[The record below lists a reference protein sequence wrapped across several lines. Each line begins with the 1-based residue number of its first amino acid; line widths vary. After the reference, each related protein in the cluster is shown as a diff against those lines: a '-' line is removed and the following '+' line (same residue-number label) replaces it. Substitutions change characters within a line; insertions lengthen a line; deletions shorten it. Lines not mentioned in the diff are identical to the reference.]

1 MNKRIF
7 GKSSDMCIRRGVISK
22 KITSLFL
29 ICMVLISSL
38 IVGNVSNVYAD
49 TSDDLNSYTDS
60 SGNIFYYKD
69 NTIYKCTN
77 MSKDIIIPDEINGIS
92 ITKLTPYYYHYE
104 NFFDNYTAVER
115 VVLPKDLDYIDDYV
129 FNRCTSVKGVSIDSS
144 NGNFKIIDGNLYG
157 GAYDN
162 PIYCMIY
169 YCSGKSDSAFTIPE
183 GVVWVRCNCFQFSRL
198 KSITIPESIEYIS
211 SVNFYEGTLSD
222 FNYTSSLENVH
233 FVGNNMDRISTEV
246 KFRNTAFTRANITFD
261 SVSYF
266 PKVNKSNIGMYYVV
280 YKDEKNI
287 IKLCTFNLNSKCK
300 KEDRYIYSDGRNKYV
315 EDITYYTLSNNKWVK
330 DKKQEQK
337 LYLDVTSM
345 FVFSILQSNIKVYDA
360 IFYNT
365 VCDPFFKHTEE
376 SNVLVSNGTV
386 KPNKTSNKVFKLGRD
401 NNVFYNSTSRNAK
414 SGFNGVK
421 KYTVSSKMYK
431 TLIDAKVNTEIKYL
445 QKMLNKG
452 LTDSSFAICSEM
464 GILHDGYRK
473 SQEITSSKNK
483 TFTKLKFPC
492 KDSKFLDSLKVC
504 SIAQFL
510 GMNYEEGAE
519 LASCYSNKVF
529 DNSLGNMNKWV
540 YDDNEKEFLKT
551 VVNKTFEYALDYNTY
566 ILTYQLKNG
575 KGNSVLVTDVNY
587 DAIKDLYTLTL
598 FDCNSVD
605 SKHPNGYF
613 GYLKI
618 KGDYSYFTYN
628 CKGIKFDSNNYLTMK
643 LYSSN
648 FIDIVTSIPSFHP
661 IVNNSI
667 KMGRATIRMPINN
680 NIKIV
685 NENGE
690 YFQIK
695 DGKIST
701 DNTIYYIDSY
711 NFDNKCM
718 LSVNL
723 EGSNFSISELG
734 NTCDITI
741 TNEYNL
747 LSLEGK
753 NITSANMNISNKEL
767 NCTGSGNYNFDIM
780 SSTDNNIAQIIGEKG
795 LVEVKGKAKGS
806 INSFIKYNKL
816 KVIADSLEN
825 VVGYNYV
832 DDAVYQENLTNG
844 KVVKKVE
851 GTSMIPANIVL
862 CSYSKVKDFT
872 YNGKVRKP
880 NVVVKYGNKRL
891 VKNKDYT
898 ISYSKNKNFG
908 TAKITIRGIKNYTG
922 IKNINFRIK
931 KDKSSLK
938 FNKSYVSIKKKR
950 KTYVNK
956 LKKRTDC
963 KIVYYSSN
971 KKIATVNKNGKVRFK
986 KKGTVRIYAKA
997 VKGRN
1002 YSNRTISYKLR
1013 IR

>member
-1 MNKRIF
+1 MNKIILRNEVSK
-7 GKSSDMCIRRGVISK
+7 GIRGGVIIK

-29 ICMVLISSL
+29 VLVAL
-38 IVGNVSNVYAD
+38 LMFGNVPNVYAD
-49 TSDDLNSYTDS
+49 TFDSVSSYTDD
-60 SGNIFYYKD
+60 SGNIFYYKG
-69 NTIYKCTN
+69 NTLYKCINNT
-77 MSKDIIIPDEINGIS
+77 KDVIIPDKINDVS
-92 ITKLTPYYYHYE
+92 ITRITPFHCHYV
-104 NFFDNYTAVER
+104 NFFDNYTDVES
-115 VVLPKDLDYIDDYV
+115 VTLPKDLDYIDDYV
-129 FNRCTSVKGVSIDSS
+129 FNKCDSIKSVSIDSS
-144 NGNFKIIDGNLYG
+144 NDEFSIIDGNLYG
-157 GAYDN
+157 SSYNN
-162 PIYCMIY
+162 PIFYMMY
-169 YCSGKSDSAFTIPE
+169 YCGGKTESAFTIPE
-183 GVVWVRCNCFQFSRL
+183 GVSVISSYCFQFSNL
-198 KSITIPESIEYIS
+198 KSIVIPESVKYIDIA
-211 SVNFYEGTLSD
+211 NFYEGTLD
-222 FNYTSSLENVH
+222 DYKYTSNLENVH
-233 FVGNNMDRISTEV
+233 FVGNNMDRIGIEV
-246 KFRNTAFTRANITFD
+246 KFYNNVFTRANITFD

-266 PKVNKSNIGMYYVV
+266 PKVNVSNSGMYYVV
-280 YKDEKNI
+280 YKDEKNV

-300 KEDRYIYSDGRNKYV
+300 KEDRYIYSNGRNKYV

-330 DKKQEQK
+330 DKKQEKK
-337 LYLDVTSM
+337 LYLDITSL

-365 VCDPFFKHTEE
+365 VCDPLFKHTEE

-386 KPNKTSNKVFKLGRD
+386 KPNKTSNKLFKLGRD
-401 NNVFYNSTSRNAK
+401 NNVFYNSTSKNAK

-452 LTDSSFAICSEM
+452 LTDSSFAICSGM
-464 GILHDGYRK
+464 GILHDGFRK
-473 SQEITSSKNK
+473 SQEISSSKNK
-483 TFTKLKFPC
+483 TFTKLNLPY
-492 KDSKFLDSLKVC
+492 KDSKFLDSLKLY

-529 DNSLGNMNKWV
+529 DNSSGSLNRWV
-540 YDDNEKEFLKT
+540 YNDNEKEFLKT
-551 VVNKTFEYALDYNTY
+551 VVNKTFEHALDYNTY

-575 KGNSVLVTDVNY
+575 KGHSVLVTDMNY
-587 DAIKDLYTLTL
+587 DAIKDLYTFTL

-628 CKGIKFDSNNYLTMK
+628 CKGIKFDSKDYLTMK
-643 LYSSN
+643 LYSS
-648 FIDIVTSIPSFHP
+648 DLVDTVTGLPCFHP
-661 IVNNSI
+661 VVNNSI
-667 KMGRATIRMPINN
+667 KMGRTTIRIPINN

-685 NENGE
+685 NENGK

-723 EGSNFSISELG
+723 EGSIFSISELG

-741 TNEYNL
+741 TNEDNL
-747 LSLEGK
+747 LSLEGR
-753 NITSANMNISNKEL
+753 NITSASINISNKKL
-767 NCTGSGNYNFDIM
+767 NCTGSGNYSFGIM

-795 LVEVKGKAKGS
+795 LVEVKGKATGS

-816 KVIADSLEN
+816 NVVADSLTN
-825 VVGYNYV
+825 VVGYNYI
-832 DDAVYQENLTNG
+832 DDVVYRENLTNG
-844 KVVKKVE
+844 KTVKKVE
-851 GTSMIPANIVL
+851 GTSMIPIDMVF
-862 CSYSKVKDFT
+862 CSYSKVKDCT
-872 YNGKVRKP
+872 YNGKVKKP
-880 NVVVKYGNKRL
+880 NVVVKYCNKKL

-898 ISYSKNKNFG
+898 ISYSKNKNSG
-908 TAKITIRGIKNYTG
+908 NAKITIRGIKNYTG

-931 KDKSSLK
+931 KAKSYLK

-963 KIVYYSSN
+963 KIVYYSGN
-971 KKIATVNKNGKVRFK
+971 KRIATVNKKGKVRFK
-986 KKGTVRIYAKA
+986 RKGTVRIYAKA
-997 VKGRN
+997 VKGKN
-1002 YSNRTISYKLR
+1002 YSNRIISYKLR